1 MPTTCLFNL
10 KKKKERKA
18 LQREGGCLARLIK
31 AAQAG
36 LWESLFF
43 FSMFHPSLPLSHELP
58 RSLDIPPA
66 PDLMSTQTK
75 LLSSIVS
82 CANYCSANLPS
93 GLIPKFIQEAEQL
106 GGSAVNT
113 TYPAGSKAARAL
125 RGELSLRE
133 RDCWAAGFIS
143 LPCRLKHAPMSSLSN
158 QEEKEMF
165 SLPGPWVR
173 VN

>member
-1 MPTTCLFNL
+1 
-10 KKKKERKA
+10 
-18 LQREGGCLARLIK
+18 
-31 AAQAG
+31 
-36 LWESLFF
+36 
-43 FSMFHPSLPLSHELP
+43 MFHPSLPLSHELP

-133 RDCWAAGFIS
+133 RGCLLGSWFYQSALQIKTCPDVFPIESGRKRNVLVTRS
-143 LPCRLKHAPMSSLSN
+143 LGAC
-158 QEEKEMF
+158 
-165 SLPGPWVR
+165 
-173 VN
+173 